1 MIVIGITG
9 TLGAGKGTIVEYLI
23 EKKGFAHY
31 SVRAYLIEEIERRG
45 MPVNR
50 DNMVV
55 VANDLRKRNSPSFV
69 TDELYERALKSGQN
83 CVIESIRTPGE
94 VKSLRSK
101 GRFHLFAVDADPKVR
116 YERIFA
122 RNSETD
128 KIDFETFLEN
138 EKREM
143 DADDPHKQNLR
154 HCIEMADFVFLN
166 EGSIQ
171 SLNEQLERMLEK
183 IL

>member
-9 TLGAGKGTIVEYLI
+9 TLGAGKGTIVEYLVG
-23 EKKGFAHY
+23 KKGFAHY

-50 DNMVV
+50 DSMVV
-55 VANDLRKRNSPSFV
+55 VANDLRTRNSPSFV
-69 TDELYERALKSGQN
+69 TDQLYERALKSGQN

-94 VKSLRSK
+94 VESLRSK
-101 GRFHLFAVDADPKVR
+101 GRFYLFAVDADPKVR

-128 KIDFETFLEN
+128 EIDFETFLEN

-143 DADDPHKQNLR
+143 DADDPNKQNLR
-154 HCIEMADFVFLN
+154 RCIEMADFVFQN
-166 EGSIQ
+166 EGSIEV
-171 SLNEQLERMLEK
+171 LNQKIEKVLEK